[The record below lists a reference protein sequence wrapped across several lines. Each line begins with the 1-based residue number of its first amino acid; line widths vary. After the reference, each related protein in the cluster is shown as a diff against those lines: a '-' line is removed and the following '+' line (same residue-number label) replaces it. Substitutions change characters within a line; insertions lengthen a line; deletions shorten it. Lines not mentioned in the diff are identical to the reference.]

1 MEKIRI
7 TSFPARVLNTFVIGC
22 IAIVIYSVPS
32 LVQAQNFEKM
42 STDKNQLLYLGIGP
56 AVFYGDN
63 GGNYPSME
71 FPVKSNISLGYSKNL
86 TNFLQLRLT
95 SGYQRLVSWDGF
107 RQGTRENWGSRRQAY
122 AFQGGALYFDIVPQ
136 FLLFAQDHVS
146 NRPRFNAYGGLGLG
160 AMFVNRRQRIHNPN
174 GSESARV
181 STVTSY
187 IPLRAGVS
195 YRIGYIYNIG
205 LEGTFMHTFAD
216 DLDGNIG
223 YNNRNDH
230 MAQFN
235 IVLMRYF

>member
-7 TSFPARVLNTFVIGC
+7 TPFPTGKLKMLVLGLLVL
-22 IAIVIYSVPS
+22 AIYSS
-32 LVQAQNFEKM
+32 TSHINAQNLEKP
-42 STDKNQLLYLGIGP
+42 SSDKNQMFYLGIGP

-63 GGNYPSME
+63 GGNYPNME
-71 FPVKSNISLGYSKNL
+71 FPVKTNISLGYSKNL
-86 TNFLQLRLT
+86 TNFLQLRFT

-107 RQGTRENWGSRRQAY
+107 RQGTRENWGNQRQAY
-122 AFQGGALYFDIVPQ
+122 AFRGGAFYFDIVPQ
-136 FLLFAQDHVS
+136 FLLFPKQHVS
-146 NRPRFNAYGGLGLG
+146 DRPRFNAYGGLGLG
-160 AMFVNRRQRIHNPN
+160 AMFVNRRQSVLHTN
-174 GSESARV
+174 GSESVRV

-187 IPLRAGVS
+187 IPLRVGIG